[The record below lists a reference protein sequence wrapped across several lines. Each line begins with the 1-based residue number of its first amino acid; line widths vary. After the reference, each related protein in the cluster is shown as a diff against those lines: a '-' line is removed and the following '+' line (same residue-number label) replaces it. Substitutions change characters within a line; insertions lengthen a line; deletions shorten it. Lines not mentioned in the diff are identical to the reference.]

1 MGQQGPPGA
10 GGSGKGGAEKTA
22 HNSAKAHRLK
32 WQVLIVIA
40 ARTIVEGQF
49 TQLFRISPPLQLLPP
64 LYVRSQRLLDSTFQ
78 PTLIQTT
85 YKMGGASRQG
95 GLKSPMFPF
104 LSQFLLTDLLPRY
117 RWHGQ
122 TPQGAKRSDGLVD
135 PS

>member
-1 MGQQGPPGA
+1 MMQEAGSCRPWKVQFKLAAHAKIIMGQQGPPGA

-64 LYVRSQRLLDSTFQ
+64 LYVRSQRLW
-78 PTLIQTT
+78 IQLSSQHL
-85 YKMGGASRQG
+85 YKQHTKWAAQ
-95 GLKSPMFPF
+95 
-104 LSQFLLTDLLPRY
+104 
-117 RWHGQ
+117 
-122 TPQGAKRSDGLVD
+122 VD
-135 PS
+135 KVG